1 MAVGG
6 SKEDDILQHKFN
18 ITIINWRS
26 KIILRSFHAHLN
38 WINTLRS
45 FPYKFNGK
53 MTECL
58 ISGSADEKIA
68 FWDIKSG
75 NSIKDVLNE
84 GDRVVMHGMRLFLFE
99 ENDEKKFF
107 MVSGGCNP
115 TETARKNIF
124 KVWM

>member
-6 SKEDDILQHKFN
+6 LKEEHKFY

-38 WINTLRS
+38 WINTLRC

-58 ISGSADEKIA
+58 ISGSADQKTG

-84 GDRVVMHGMRLFLFE
+84 GDMVVMHGMRLFLFE

-107 MVSGGCNP
+107 MVSGGCNSN
-115 TETARKNIF
+115 ETDRKNIF

>member
-1 MAVGG
+1 
-6 SKEDDILQHKFN
+6 
-18 ITIINWRS
+18 
-26 KIILRSFHAHLN
+26 
-38 WINTLRS
+38 
-45 FPYKFNGK
+45 

-58 ISGSADEKIA
+58 ISGSADQKTG

-84 GDRVVMHGMRLFLFE
+84 GDMVVMHGMRLFLFE

-107 MVSGGCNP
+107 MVSGGCNSN
-115 TETARKNIF
+115 ETDRKNIF